1 MVLQTSGAISLAD
14 IAAEFGGSA
23 PHSLS
28 EYYGAASGVPASGA
42 ISIGTFYGKS
52 AAQTVTLNTDEKEMN
67 LRTKAVALGWNGSS
81 ALIFVIN
88 TGKYVWSDNVTVAA
102 LTTGTNFP
110 NGLTIVNKGYI
121 MGRGGNANHSSNA
134 GQAGGPAIALNV
146 SVTIDNSNGYIGGGG
161 GGAAGNFGGAG
172 AGGGKNLYSQ
182 TYTAAS
188 GNESTSASYTLAAAN
203 NTTGLGSVSLTRVG
217 SSHSETYH
225 YTAMRH
231 HLHSSEGGG
240 HGGISDVAD
249 FFL

>member
-28 EYYGAASGVPASGA
+28 EYYGAATGVPASGA

-52 AAQTVTLNTDEKEMN
+52 AAQTVTLNSNEQEMN

-121 MGRGGNANHSSNA
+121 MGRGGNADHSSQN
-134 GQAGGPAIALNV
+134 GQAGGPAIELNV
-146 SVTIDNSNGYIGGGG
+146 PVTNDNSNGSIGGGG
-161 GGAAGNFGGAG
+161 GGGAGNFGGGG
-172 AGGGKNLYSQ
+172 AGGGKNLFSD
-182 TYTAAS
+182 TYTAAV
-188 GNESTSASYTLAAAN
+188 GNQNSSASYTMAAAN
-203 NTTGLGSVSLTRVG
+203 NTTGLGSVSLTRIG
-217 SSHSETYH
+217 SSHSETHH

-231 HLHSSEGGG
+231 YLHSSEGGG
-240 HGGISDVAD
+240 HGGLASVAD
-249 FFL
+249 FFF

>member
-52 AAQTVTLNTDEKEMN
+52 AAQTVTLNSNEQQMN

-110 NGLTIVNKGYI
+110 SGLTIVNKGYI
-121 MGRGGNANHSSNA
+121 MGRGGNANHSSGA
-134 GQAGGPAIALNV
+134 GQAGGPAIELNV
-146 SVTIDNSNGYIGGGG
+146 PVTIDNSNGYIGGGG
-161 GGAAGNFGGAG
+161 GGGATVYGGGG
-172 AGGGKNLYSQ
+172 AGGGKNLHTE
-182 TYTAAS
+182 TYTAATGS
-188 GNESTSASYTLAAAN
+188 QSTSASYTLAAAN

-217 SSHSETYH
+217 SSHSETHH
-225 YTAMRH
+225 YTAYRH

-240 HGGISDVAD
+240 HGGIATFGD

>member
-42 ISIGTFYGKS
+42 ISIGGFYGKS
-52 AAQTVTLNTDEKEMN
+52 AAQTVTLNSNEQEMN
-67 LRTKAVALGWNGSS
+67 LRTKAVALGWDGSA

-121 MGRGGNANHSSNA
+121 MGRGGNANHTNFA
-134 GQAGGPAIALNV
+134 GQAGGPAIELNV
-146 SVTIDNSNGYIGGGG
+146 SVTIDNSSGYIGGGG
-161 GGAAGNFGGAG
+161 GGGMGSYGGGG
-172 AGGGKNLYSQ
+172 AGGGKNLHTE

-188 GNESTSASYTLAAAN
+188 GNENSSATYTLAAAN

-217 SSHSETYH
+217 SSHSETHH
-225 YTAMRH
+225 YAAFRH
-231 HLHSSEGGG
+231 YLHSSEGGG
-240 HGGISDVAD
+240 HGGVVATGD
-249 FFL
+249 FFF

>member
-28 EYYGAASGVPASGA
+28 EYYGAATGVPASGA

-52 AAQTVTLNTDEKEMN
+52 AAQTVTLNSNEQEMN

-121 MGRGGNANHSSNA
+121 MGRGGNADHSSQN
-134 GQAGGPAIALNV
+134 GQAGGPAIELNV
-146 SVTIDNSNGYIGGGG
+146 PVTIDNSNGYIGGGG
-161 GGAAGNFGGAG
+161 GGGAGNFGGGG
-172 AGGGKNLYSQ
+172 AGGVKTFSVIPILRRLETKIVQQATLWRQLITLRAWAAFRSQ
-182 TYTAAS
+182 GLAVPTVRHITTPLCATT
-188 GNESTSASYTLAAAN
+188 STVVRA
-203 NTTGLGSVSLTRVG
+203 VG
-217 SSHSETYH
+217 
-225 YTAMRH
+225 MV
-231 HLHSSEGGG
+231 
-240 HGGISDVAD
+240 D
-249 FFL
+249 

>member
-1 MVLQTSGAISLAD
+1 MVLQTSGAISLSD

-52 AAQTVTLNTDEKEMN
+52 AAQTVTLNSNEQEMN

-134 GQAGGPAIALNV
+134 GQAGGPAIVLNV
-146 SVTIDNSNGYIGGGG
+146 PVTIDNSNGYIGGGG
-161 GGAAGNFGGAG
+161 GGGMGDHGGGG
-172 AGGGKNLYSQ
+172 AGGGKNLFTQ
-182 TYTAAS
+182 TYSAAS
-188 GNESTSASYTLAAAN
+188 GSESSSANYTLAAAN
-203 NTTGLGSVSLTRVG
+203 NTTGLGSVGLTRIG

-225 YTAMRH
+225 YTGFRH

-240 HGGISDVAD
+240 HGGMSVIGD
-249 FFL
+249 FFF

>member
-52 AAQTVTLNTDEKEMN
+52 AAQTVTLNSNEQQMN
-67 LRTKAVALGWNGSS
+67 LRTKAVALGWNGSA

-88 TGKYVWSDNVTVAA
+88 TGKYVWSDTVTVAA

-121 MGRGGNANHSSNA
+121 MGRGDNANHSSNS
-134 GQAGGPAIALNV
+134 GQAGGPAIELNV
-146 SVTIDNSNGYIGGGG
+146 SVTIDNSSGYIGGGG
-161 GGAAGNFGGAG
+161 GGAMGVYGGGG
-172 AGGGKNLYSQ
+172 AGGGKNLHTE

-188 GNESTSASYTLAAAN
+188 GNENSSASYTLAAAN

-217 SSHSETYH
+217 SSHSETHH
-225 YTAMRH
+225 YALFRH

-240 HGGISDVAD
+240 HGGISAVGD
-249 FFL
+249 FFF